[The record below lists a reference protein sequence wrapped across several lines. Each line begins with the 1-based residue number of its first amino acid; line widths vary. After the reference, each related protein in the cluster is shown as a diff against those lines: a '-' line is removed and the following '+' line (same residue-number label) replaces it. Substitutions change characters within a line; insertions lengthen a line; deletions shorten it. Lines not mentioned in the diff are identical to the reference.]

1 MAEEK
6 PKHTMQ
12 QEWSD
17 KLRAL
22 YNEINSRQLIIKR
35 QDGTTVLGLPGVA
48 ALVVAVI
55 IPQLAAV
62 LLVAHL
68 LEMIKVEIKRTP

>member
-1 MAEEK
+1 MTDEK
-6 PKHTMQ
+6 PKNTLQ
-12 QEWSD
+12 QDWGA

-22 YNEINSRQLIIKR
+22 YDEINTRQLVIRR
-35 QDGTTVLGLPGVA
+35 QDGTTVLGMPGVA

-68 LEMIKVEIKRTP
+68 LEMIKVEIKRTR

>member
-6 PKHTMQ
+6 PKNTMQ
-12 QEWSD
+12 QEWGD